1 VSPANDNDQSTARR
15 AGDAVSRP
23 AGPCPEGARENTHIE
38 PSVRPEDILVIRRG
52 PGANCSSI
60 GSVLDVLFL
69 SAIAGGAILVGV
81 AALLDDRPT
90 PRPEAEGECDED
102 PSAPGAR

>member
-1 VSPANDNDQSTARR
+1 VSPAKT
-15 AGDAVSRP
+15 
-23 AGPCPEGARENTHIE
+23 E

-69 SAIAGGAILVGV
+69 SAVAGGAILVGV
-81 AALLDDRPT
+81 AALLDESSKPQTEAD
-90 PRPEAEGECDED
+90 PEGGSAED
-102 PSAPGAR
+102 PDVPGAR